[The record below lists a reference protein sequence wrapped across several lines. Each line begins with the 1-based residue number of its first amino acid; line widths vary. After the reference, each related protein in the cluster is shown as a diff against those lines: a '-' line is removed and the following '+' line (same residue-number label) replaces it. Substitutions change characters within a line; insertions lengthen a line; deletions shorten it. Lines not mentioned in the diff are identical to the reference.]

1 MAFLVSMVGRPR
13 QPTRPRGIGH
23 GTDPRGFVHELI
35 RRVTAVRAGW
45 AVRCTAR
52 ASQGRTRMT
61 LRSRGEPAPDRH

>member
-45 AVRCTAR
+45 GGPVHGAR
-52 ASQGRTRMT
+52 IAGRIRMT